1 MALTKATYS
10 MISGAPVNVF
20 DFGATGDG
28 TTDDTAAIQAA
39 LDSFTVRGG
48 DLLFPIGIYKI
59 TSTLTIDK
67 PINIYGSGEGSE
79 YQPTQLPASKILW
92 GSAAASPMVNFGGFG
107 TVISG
112 GGINNLMIDGNAVAT
127 NGLVIKDSQ
136 RGSFTNLTIT
146 KVVTNGLLLQNTPA
160 LDPTGFHIFDDLRI
174 QLRGGPTQLANGINI
189 DGSNTGGAGGVTL
202 CTFRR
207 CRIDHANGH
216 GVYVG
221 NFGDFFLWESLQ
233 TFRADAETGEGV
245 WFGSTLATAICG
257 SHTFDSCNVSAGW
270 RFETAGINTGTR
282 ITNAGHVDI
291 NTGRQVLFGAGAAD
305 VRCDTGLGF
314 SYGQGLLPDLNYF
327 HSSDRMNFIR
337 FDSAN
342 NVLQTSDGNW
352 KTALVG
358 AGTIAQG
365 GQPGGATRLTTGAVA
380 NNVTSIFDIGSI
392 GTDGISLDTQFAL
405 SFSLSPITTA
415 TTQILLGVA
424 DQNVSFPNNG
434 IYIQYDYGANPNW
447 IIKTSLAG
455 VTTAVAT
462 NLAVGSGLIQFYI
475 FKNASGASF
484 YYRTTTNRSFA
495 FIGTITTNIPIVAL
509 NTIARIETYAA
520 SASSVDL
527 YGIKIGVDTEVLA

>member
-92 GSAAASPMVNFGGFG
+92 GSAAASPMINFGGFG

-174 QLRGGPTQLANGINI
+174 QLRGGATQLANGINV

-207 CRIDHANGH
+207 CRIDHANGQ

-233 TFRADAETGEGV
+233 TFRADVETGEGV

-257 SHTFDSCNVSAGW
+257 YHTFDSCNVGAGW

-327 HSSDRMNFIR
+327 HSSDRMNFVR

-342 NVLQTSDGNW
+342 NILQTADGNW

-358 AGTIAQG
+358 TGTIAQG
-365 GQPGGATRLTTGAVA
+365 SQPGSATRLTTGAVA

-392 GTDGISLDTQFAL
+392 GTDGFSINTEFAL

-424 DQNVSFPNNG
+424 DQDVSFPNNG

-462 NLAVGSGLIQFYI
+462 NLVVGSGLIQFYI

-484 YYRTTTNRSFA
+484 YYRTNTNRSFA

-509 NTIARIETYAA
+509 NTIARIETFAA